1 MQLSVGQNDVMQ
13 SLTRQHTDRENMK
26 NYVFLNMSMFIVYG
40 HIRMIEFPMRMLSY
54 VTLWL

>member
-26 NYVFLNMSMFIVYG
+26 ITYFWICPYIVHIIVYG
-40 HIRMIEFPMRMLSY
+40 HIRMIEFPMRML
-54 VTLWL
+54 TLWL